1 MLSLRTKALINE
13 LYSDEILISF
23 MNHKPFDIQDNLDRK
38 YQLKSEYVIVYL
50 LKNYMDI
57 FTHNHQKYQDNFL
70 LGLYQQYALK
80 AIGLGL
86 GLELDKSD
94 TDDNKCINE
103 IQLKFNEWM
112 NLIRFVS
119 VFVNDK
125 TPVFYNTMSL
135 IIHNVID
142 TLLLIIDGDQSIDRL
157 KPAPKPKYC
166 MPTQTLFVRLI

>member
-1 MLSLRTKALINE
+1 MINE

-23 MNHKPFDIQDNLDRK
+23 TNHKPFDIQDNLDKK

-57 FTHNHQKYQDNFL
+57 STKNQQKYQDNFL
-70 LGLYQQYALK
+70 VGLYQQYALK
-80 AIGLGL
+80 AIGV
-86 GLELDKSD
+86 ELDISD
-94 TDDNKCINE
+94 ADDNKCINE

-112 NLIRFVS
+112 NLIHFVS

-142 TLLLIIDGDQSIDRL
+142 TLSLIIDGDQSIDRL